1 MQIELLYFEGCPT
14 WEAAR
19 RDLEAVLHESGL
31 TEPIALLP
39 ILTSEE
45 AATHKFPGSPTV
57 RVDGRDVDPEGP
69 PDVYNLECRIYW
81 IDGRPM
87 AKPPIQWIST
97 AVRDA
102 LKRRPN
108 D

>member
-1 MQIELLYFEGCPT
+1 MRIELLYFEGCPN
-14 WEAAR
+14 WEAAM
-19 RDLEAVLHESGL
+19 RDLEAVLNESGL

-45 AATHKFPGSPTV
+45 AETHRFPGSPTV

-69 PDVYNLECRIYW
+69 PNVYNLECRIYW
-81 IDGRPM
+81 TDGRPM
-87 AKPPIQWIST
+87 GKPPKQWISA
-97 AVRDA
+97 AVRHA
-102 LKRRPN
+102 LTRQEN